1 MEEGK
6 GRGKGME
13 RRKRRLLRSSESSEL
28 ILPWIFSDV
37 SVEQKASRHR
47 LEAPSKA

>member
-6 GRGKGME
+6 GRRKGME
-13 RRKRRLLRSSESSEL
+13 RRKRRLLRSGKSSDL
-28 ILPWIFSDV
+28 ILLWIFSDV

-47 LEAPSKA
+47 LGAPSKA